1 MDVEQGLLK
10 GVGVEGLV
18 ERFVVLI
25 AELAW
30 LLGPGWAVGV
40 DDVGYF
46 FGFPLCLFA
55 FGCDVVALFLLA
67 ANNGYAHKS
76 GVLFKEFVDF
86 KFLEEFL
93 RICVDVKNDVGSAV
107 LLLLA
112 DQAVLGRTVAG
123 PQCTFCLWHLPA
135 SAVNFNLGR
144 NHKARVKTQSKVTNH
159 SPLVDFAFV
168 GFDKLGRA

>member
-18 ERFVVLI
+18 ESLVVLV

-76 GVLFKEFVDF
+76 GVLFKEFIDF
-86 KFLEEFL
+86 KFLEKL
-93 RICVDVKNDVGSAV
+93 LGISVDVKNDMGSAV
-107 LLLLA
+107 LLFFA
-112 DQAVLGRTVAG
+112 D
-123 PQCTFCLWHLPA
+123 
-135 SAVNFNLGR
+135 
-144 NHKARVKTQSKVTNH
+144 
-159 SPLVDFAFV
+159 
-168 GFDKLGRA
+168 